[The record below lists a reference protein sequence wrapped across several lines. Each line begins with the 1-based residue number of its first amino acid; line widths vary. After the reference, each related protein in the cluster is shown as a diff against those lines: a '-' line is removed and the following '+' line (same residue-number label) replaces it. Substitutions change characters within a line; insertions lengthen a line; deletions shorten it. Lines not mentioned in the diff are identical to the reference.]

1 MRWSLNLLSPAL
13 VADGGAELALGPDA
27 AGVAGRVKVSVRDG
41 MLEFAAEAEGA
52 SESAPNHPEWHYRS
66 HLAVLLNPGHDH
78 ATQWTYGVDD
88 TGAVNARAQ
97 WTAPGEEPADA
108 PSRKLDD
115 PAPAE
120 GRFEPLGGGRF
131 RAVLRLPAGA
141 VWPDGASVAGAVVKI
156 GAAGEEVRQPLRW
169 PDADWAG
176 DAPLTFGDLYA
187 EAPPL
192 AVEQLE
198 IPTPAWEE
206 PATLVL
212 RGSVAGEKAASGRL
226 CAETILPGDGEQA
239 QDDAPWRAERG
250 RFAARVKVAFPHRA
264 KWSNDVLLTARLRL
278 TVTQDGGRVLWRGE
292 YPFGFDAGIIVR
304 ERYGPCGRTLPER
317 PEPHDP
323 DFVRAFRRYVLAR
336 LPDYRPRTTR
346 DGAPSDFYLADSEGK
361 ADLDLADPGWLG
373 QVAEMLTDR
382 FGRWDDALCAAA
394 MWIYHPAI
402 TRHSSSWS
410 RVSNRATME
419 TLPRLGGCFCGDT
432 ARLGAA
438 VAEQIGRLTGEAL
451 RAWSLGLRGH
461 LCTLVATPAGR
472 VVIDGMTGLWFHTL
486 DNARLATLEEMRAER
501 QIVERMWYCPRAHGH
516 EFYYGVDTQIIRDW
530 RGGALTYP
538 G

>member
-1 MRWSLNLLSPAL
+1 
-13 VADGGAELALGPDA
+13 
-27 AGVAGRVKVSVRDG
+27 
-41 MLEFAAEAEGA
+41 
-52 SESAPNHPEWHYRS
+52 
-66 HLAVLLNPGHDH
+66 
-78 ATQWTYGVDD
+78 
-88 TGAVNARAQ
+88 
-97 WTAPGEEPADA
+97 
-108 PSRKLDD
+108 
-115 PAPAE
+115 
-120 GRFEPLGGGRF
+120 
-131 RAVLRLPAGA
+131 
-141 VWPDGASVAGAVVKI
+141 
-156 GAAGEEVRQPLRW
+156 
-169 PDADWAG
+169 
-176 DAPLTFGDLYA
+176 
-187 EAPPL
+187 
-192 AVEQLE
+192 
-198 IPTPAWEE
+198 
-206 PATLVL
+206 
-212 RGSVAGEKAASGRL
+212 
-226 CAETILPGDGEQA
+226 
-239 QDDAPWRAERG
+239 
-250 RFAARVKVAFPHRA
+250 
-264 KWSNDVLLTARLRL
+264 
-278 TVTQDGGRVLWRGE
+278 VLWRGE

-304 ERYGPCGRTLPER
+304 ERYGPGGRAVPER